1 MLLPKQGKLIVRI
14 FKWLVLLLVLA
25 SSSVQAGGGPLG
37 IDHKVAYDNSGIWKR
52 SNQNIVFY
60 GTLLT
65 VGGGALW
72 FGDQDKLGDTFW
84 RSADSVVVTAIT
96 TQSLKWVF
104 QRERPSQTDDP
115 NKFFQ
120 GWGAHSFPSNEVGA
134 VTAAVTP
141 FIANYGSEHPS
152 VYLLALLPAY
162 DAVARVKT
170 HGHWQSDV
178 LVGAAIG
185 AGVGLWSARRDSP
198 WTISLLPDGFRL
210 GFARHFD

>member
-1 MLLPKQGKLIVRI
+1 M
-14 FKWLVLLLVLA
+14 
-25 SSSVQAGGGPLG
+25 
-37 IDHKVAYDNSGIWKR
+37 DHKVPYDNSGIWKR
-52 SNQNIVFY
+52 STQNFVFY
-60 GTLLT
+60 GTGLAI
-65 VGGGALW
+65 GGGALW
-72 FGDQDKLGDTFW
+72 LGDENRLGDTFW
-84 RSADSVVVTAIT
+84 RAADAMVMSGIT
-96 TQSLKWVF
+96 TQTMKWVF

-134 VTAAVTP
+134 ISAAVTP
-141 FIANYGSEHPS
+141 FIATYGKEQPS

-178 LVGAAIG
+178 LVGAAVG
-185 AGVGLWSARRDSP
+185 TGMGLWAVHRSSP

-210 GFARHFD
+210 GYSHYFD